1 MSEYQYYEFRA
12 IDQPLNERQMREL
25 RRMSTRAEITPTSFT
40 NEYHWG
46 DFRGNPRK
54 MMERYFDAFLYYA
67 NWGTHW
73 LMLRLPRKAADVKA
87 MDQYCAGDSLAL
99 RTTRNHV
106 ILDFRAES
114 EGADWDEIQASL
126 SSLIPLRDDLL
137 AGDLRSLYLGW
148 LAAVQMGELDEEECE
163 PAVPPGIRRRSGT
176 LQAVADFLYL
186 DPDLLAVAAAQDKSK
201 APQAPKRAD
210 LAKWIRT
217 LTASNKD
224 AMLLEVAQGK
234 GSQTERKLREGFL
247 GAHARKRGPK
257 AAEDDAKRRTVGEL
271 TAAWPGRTADEP
283 HSG

>member
-25 RRMSTRAEITPTSFT
+25 RSMSTRAEITPTSFT
-40 NEYHWG
+40 NEYQWG
-46 DFRGNPRK
+46 NFRGNPRK

-73 LMLRLPRKAADVKA
+73 LMLRLPRKATDVKA
-87 MDQYCAGDSLAL
+87 MQQYCAGDSLSL
-99 RTTRNHV
+99 WTTRSHV
-106 ILDFRAES
+106 ILDFHGDS
-114 EGADWDEIQASL
+114 EGADWDEIEASL

-163 PAVPPGIRRRSGT
+163 PPGPPGIARRSGT

-186 DPDLLAVAAAQDKSK
+186 DPDLLAVAASRDKSK
-201 APQAPKRAD
+201 APRAPKRAD
-210 LAKWIRT
+210 LAKWLRT
-217 LTASNKD
+217 LTASSKD
-224 AMLLEVAQGK
+224 AMLLEVARGK
-234 GSQTERKLREGFL
+234 GSRIERKLREGFL
-247 GAHARKRGPK
+247 GAHAKKRGPR
-257 AAEDDAKRRTVGEL
+257 AAEDEAKRRTVGEL
-271 TAAWPGRTADEP
+271 DAAWQSRTAGTP